1 MALKML
7 LLRSRLDKAKK
18 ELENLRKKDPDFEKR
33 EAELEAAINEMT
45 EETSEEDRKQVEEQV
60 EALETEKSAH
70 DEEKNT
76 LEAEIEKLE
85 GEMAEEEKRSNGV
98 PTRVESKG
106 KKEERGKENAMV
118 NRTKFFDMS
127 IQERDAFFAREDV
140 KDFLSQVRTCIKERR
155 ALTNVG
161 LTIPEVAL
169 PLIRQIAFETSKL
182 MKHVMVRSVSGTSR
196 QNIMGEIPEAYWD
209 EMCAALKELDLAF
222 YNMEVDGYK
231 VSGYFAVCNAV
242 LEDSDINLA
251 DELFHAIGKAIGKAL
266 DKAILYGKGVKM
278 PMGIVTSLT
287 TAEAPSGYPTTG
299 REWEDLSVSHVI
311 TGTETEGIALF
322 QEIVKK
328 SGVIDNDYDT
338 GAIVWIMNKTTH
350 TKLVAESM
358 GVNSNAAIV
367 AGMNNAMPVIGGV
380 IEELKFI
387 PDDTIIFGYFKNY
400 VLAERAG
407 TKLAQSEHVKFIE
420 DQTVFKGTA
429 RYDGKPAIREA
440 FAVFGIGKAPDTTA
454 PKFAG
459 EA

>member
-98 PTRVESKG
+98 PTRVEPKG

>member
-45 EETSEEDRKQVEEQV
+45 EETSEEDIKQVEEQV

-98 PTRVESKG
+98 PTRVEPKG

-222 YNMEVDGYK
+222 YNMEMDGYK

-278 PMGIVTSLT
+278 PMGVVTSLT
-287 TAEAPSGYPTTG
+287 TAAAPSGYPTTG
-299 REWEDLSVSHVI
+299 REWEDLSVSHVV

-322 QEIVKK
+322 QEIVKT